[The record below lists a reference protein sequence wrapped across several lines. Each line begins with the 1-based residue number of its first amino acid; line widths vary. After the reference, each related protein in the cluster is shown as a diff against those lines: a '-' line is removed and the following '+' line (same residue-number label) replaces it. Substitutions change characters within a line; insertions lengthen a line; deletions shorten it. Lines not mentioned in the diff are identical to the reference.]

1 MMYAVV
7 TSTRPRQW
15 TTRLRCF
22 AEFLEALDYVKELKG
37 EPQNQRADRLEQT
50 GDDVYIEPLEDD
62 EDLFY
67 SINS

>member
-22 AEFLEALDYVKELKG
+22 AEFLDALDYVKELK
-37 EPQNQRADRLEQT
+37 LEQT